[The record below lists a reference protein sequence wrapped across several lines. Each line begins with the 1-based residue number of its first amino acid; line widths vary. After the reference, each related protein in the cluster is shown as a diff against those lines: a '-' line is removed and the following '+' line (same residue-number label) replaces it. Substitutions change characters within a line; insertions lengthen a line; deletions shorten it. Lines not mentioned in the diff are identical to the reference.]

1 MADRDDI
8 LDVELRIVG
17 QESLGPLA
25 QLTEQLAKI
34 TQYQAGMSGLSPEG
48 RAAAARGMQTSRNFP
63 TPSGTA
69 GTHSEPPRGLQ
80 FPSGVDDPRTRST
93 SEDSSGDRQNPMV
106 DPRYA
111 PRTRLGKRIEQRN
124 VGIATRERAETLDEF
139 EARGADRRMH
149 IEGGWQD
156 QIEHGGGGSGSVP
169 PPLDPNIAMRRMKS
183 DLGAFQRGTR
193 PFEYPRFGS
202 MTWQDRALLLS
213 EGTQR
218 IAVNAIGKQKELLDA
233 GKITPEQY
241 EQYRPKMPG
250 TGWDY
255 SNAVG
260 MLRSSAAGLGIAQGV
275 HHDIKYL
282 MGRASGAQ
290 DAGIQAGYNK
300 AGSTNIG
307 PFGITNPFELLGHGS
322 AGKESMRQ
330 WWTTQRLKMKGGIN
344 GEQASEIQNS
354 LAALGWTGNQGQ
366 SIALDT
372 ISPLV
377 QQGLNPT
384 MTSTMYDK
392 SMRHGNSTVQEFNK
406 TMDKL
411 GESARASKMSLDEFQ
426 KGLEAAGDAAKQQ
439 GGFYRQGMDAARQFS
454 DSTGL
459 GPQALSQTWG
469 SPLVQ
474 GMSMAKYG
482 IMPNAMGTMTG
493 NMGTNS
499 IFSSLDIAKQA
510 TSMFATRNTID
521 PQTGQRISGKEA
533 QYAQMAP
540 LMGMSVEEIRRLDQ
554 QAPLIKASSR
564 ATGRLDTYTRML
576 GKSRTEENA
585 KVKELMDKN
594 PSMTK
599 DDARRVF
606 EGTMRSGDIANV
618 GWDSVERS
626 MYQTA
631 GLSHGGLSKKE
642 KKEIDKIS
650 HLSGDDRVKAANA
663 FLRDQSKFPTPS
675 DPNTITV
682 RFTGA
687 AERLLMVD
695 KNTAATQA
703 KINAASG
710 GKPSNSYTNS
720 PQGAT
725 TNAQAQAIIDSLRAT
740 RGADSIP
747 SSSVPAGNAP

>member
-1 MADRDDI
+1 MTDRDDI

-25 QLTEQLAKI
+25 QLTERLEKI
-34 TQYQAGMSGLSPEG
+34 TRYQSSVGAMSSEARVAG
-48 RAAAARGMQTSRNFP
+48 ARGMTRAGNNFP
-63 TPSGTA
+63 IQSGTA
-69 GTHSEPPRGLQ
+69 GTHSEPPPRDRILNREGADYGGLSGYVRRITDRAADREEEQTREHAQTRGI
-80 FPSGVDDPRTRST
+80 VPRTT
-93 SEDSSGDRQNPMV
+93 SIHRPQDSELYGSGSP
-106 DPRYA
+106 
-111 PRTRLGKRIEQRN
+111 
-124 VGIATRERAETLDEF
+124 
-139 EARGADRRMH
+139 
-149 IEGGWQD
+149 
-156 QIEHGGGGSGSVP
+156 GSVP
-169 PPLDPNIAMRRMKS
+169 PPDPQIGIRKLKS
-183 DLGAFQRGTR
+183 DLGAFQKGEE
-193 PFEYPRFGS
+193 PFIYPQFGS
-202 MTWQDRALLLS
+202 LTWQDRAMLLS
-213 EGTQR
+213 EGTQKLAQWQIER
-218 IAVNAIGKQKELLDA
+218 KKKTIGADQQKWRDQLASATTEAEMPQGPMPTWENYEPSSVGVTGLL
-233 GKITPEQY
+233 
-241 EQYRPKMPG
+241 R
-250 TGWDY
+250 TG
-255 SNAVG
+255 
-260 MLRSSAAGLGIAQGV
+260 AAGLGIAQGV
-275 HHDIKYL
+275 HADVKKF
-282 MGRASGAQ
+282 MARVTGSQ

-300 AGSTNIG
+300 ASSINIG
-307 PFGITNPFELLGHGS
+307 PFGITNPLDLLGHGS

-330 WWTTQRLKMKGGIN
+330 WWTTERLRMKGGID
-344 GEQASEIQNS
+344 GAQAAEIQNS

-366 SIALDT
+366 GIALDT
-372 ISPLV
+372 IAPLV

-384 MTSTMYDK
+384 MTSTMFDK
-392 SMRHGNSTVQEFNK
+392 SFRHGNSTVQEFNK

-426 KGLEAAGDAAKQQ
+426 KGLDAAGDAAKQQ

-459 GPQALSQTWG
+459 GPQALSQSWG

-482 IMPNAMGTMTG
+482 IMPNAMGSMTG

-540 LMGMSVEEIRRLDQ
+540 LMGMSVGEIRRLDQ

-576 GKSRTEENA
+576 GKNRAEENA
-585 KVKELMDKN
+585 KVKELMDKD

-599 DDARRVF
+599 ADARRVF
-606 EGTMRSGDIANV
+606 EGTIRSGDIANI

-631 GLSHGGLSKKE
+631 GLSHGGLSQKE
-642 KKEIDKIS
+642 RKEVSRIS
-650 HLSGDDRVKAANA
+650 HLSGDDRVKAANS

-682 RFTGA
+682 KFTGA
-687 AERLLMVD
+687 AEKLLMVD
-695 KNTAATQA
+695 KNTTATKA
-703 KINAASG
+703 KIDAASG
-710 GKPSNSYTNS
+710 GRPSNSYTTS

-725 TNAQAQAIIDSLRAT
+725 TNAQAQAIIDSMRAT
-740 RGADSIP
+740 RGADNLP